1 MQSRAHRCSLTG
13 QPTPHLVEIQR
24 LLGIPRLDEQ
34 FVGQG
39 AILRAV
45 AVRVAGNASR
55 SPVLVKCSLDTC
67 STQDGPVWAETAR
80 LNFPTAQTQIIK
92 QKY

>member
-1 MQSRAHRCSLTG
+1 MRSRAHRCSLTG

-39 AILRAV
+39 AIFRAI

-55 SPVLVKCSLDTC
+55 SPVLVECSLDTC
-67 STQDGPVWAETAR
+67 RYTGWVSVGGDCAFISKLFRP
-80 LNFPTAQTQIIK
+80 K
-92 QKY
+92 